1 MLRGMPANSFA
12 IAALVPVA
20 SLSDHVSTWIAVH
33 GIAAVF
39 VLMAADALLPVGGEL
54 IMLLAGVL
62 AAGALAGRAT
72 ETGLGPGIGAYLALS
87 AAGTV
92 GYLAGALAGWGIG
105 RRGGQ
110 ALIGRHGT
118 RPRISPESYLRAE
131 EWFDRHG
138 SAAVLLGRITP
149 LVRSFISIPAGVLG
163 VPLARYVV
171 LTLIGSAIWCFSF
184 AAAGYAAAG
193 SWRAIHA
200 DSRYADLAVVV
211 VIAALA
217 AAGLW
222 RHRRRAAVSQAR

>member
-1 MLRGMPANSFA
+1 MLRGMPATPHA
-12 IAALVPVA
+12 LAALVPVA
-20 SLSDHVSTWIAVH
+20 SLSDQIGTWIAAH

-62 AAGALAGRAT
+62 AAGALAGRVPGA
-72 ETGLGPGIGAYLALS
+72 GIGAYLALS

-92 GYLAGALAGWGIG
+92 GYLSGALVGWAIG
-105 RRGGQ
+105 RRGGR
-110 ALIGRHGT
+110 ALIGRHGA
-118 RPRISPESYLRAE
+118 RLRISPESYSRAE
-131 EWFDRHG
+131 AWFDRHG

-171 LTLIGSAIWCFSF
+171 LTLIGSAIWCFGF

-200 DSRYADLAVVV
+200 AFRFADLAVVV
-211 VIAALA
+211 AV
-217 AAGLW
+217 AGLGAVGLW
-222 RHRRRAAVSQAR
+222 QHRRRAAVSRTS